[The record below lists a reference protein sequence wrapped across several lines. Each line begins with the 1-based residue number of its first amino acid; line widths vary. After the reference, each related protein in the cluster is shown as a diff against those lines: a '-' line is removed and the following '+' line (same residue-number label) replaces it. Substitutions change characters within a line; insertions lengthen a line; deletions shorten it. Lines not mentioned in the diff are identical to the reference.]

1 MVELLENKQDAKDSL
16 DSLFRKV
23 REMLIPTDNKEEVI
37 ESESFT
43 QWMDCITLQYF
54 ASIDDDNSEGEQ
66 LLEFKRAMEMTDF
79 LVTGLKD
86 PEEIESYFREIL
98 ALLFTF
104 MDCNPV
110 VSIDLL
116 YKKLD
121 CIWDR
126 IVITVESKW
135 AKALPQ

>member
-66 LLEFKRAMEMTDF
+66 LLEFKRAM
-79 LVTGLKD
+79 
-86 PEEIESYFREIL
+86 
-98 ALLFTF
+98 
-104 MDCNPV
+104 
-110 VSIDLL
+110 
-116 YKKLD
+116 
-121 CIWDR
+121 
-126 IVITVESKW
+126 
-135 AKALPQ
+135 